1 MKLLIDISSDLADAI
16 ATDLRHNHGITP
28 TNRQIVKVAES
39 AIDSFIRNE
48 YKPTRIILK
57 RNEKK
62 KRHTGKENN
71 QRPFKWRPI
80 NPDGRPAAL
89 RLLPFGGKDKEFKR

>member
-16 ATDLRHNHGITP
+16 ATDLRHNQGITP
-28 TNRQIVKVAES
+28 TYRQMVKVAES

-62 KRHTGKENN
+62 RDTRKENN